1 MPMYNSLVGLAEAIW
16 DELLHTEVCELI
28 KHFLSFFSAA
38 QSLISH
44 TDTEHIPEVLFDL
57 ILHEVSHAL
66 GFSSFQFEK

>member
-1 MPMYNSLVGLAEAIW
+1 MQKQYGISYCMQKCANKIFSVI
-16 DELLHTEVCELI
+16 
-28 KHFLSFFSAA
+28 FFSAA

-66 GFSSFQFEK
+66 GFSSSQFEK